1 MDKKNSEYRNEL
13 AKDLKEM
20 RSNDVLSEAQ
30 TNIYKRKDP
39 TKKYFQPINRRAAKS
54 LLETRKKIN
63 TELVE
68 KVEKILKINVAS
80 LIKENG
86 DNAIGLAKDC
96 MSNIRQFAH
105 LDGFLYL
112 LNDSVKKDV
121 INFTQ
126 DRVYKLKNEDI
137 KNQFL
142 IVRKYFDL
150 QDFIDENYHPSTMS
164 SLDVRPY
171 PNGHRINKR
180 ASLDTYDA
188 KGKVF
193 PNRK

>member
-1 MDKKNSEYRNEL
+1 VRETDQRRG
-13 AKDLKEM
+13 
-20 RSNDVLSEAQ
+20 RSGDPRGRIVAPRIERRGQRLGRQ
-30 TNIYKRKDP
+30 TQGLVGD
-39 TKKYFQPINRRAAKS
+39 RRLRVRGAD
-54 LLETRKKIN
+54 R
-63 TELVE
+63 
-68 KVEKILKINVAS
+68 VAEPWRGPS